1 MKNDRK
7 LFNLGLQILCPKDL
21 LVLVLSPLGGS
32 GDETDWDRSCWARQ
46 KGTRNEILESFRL
59 EDENDYEYEIWL

>member
-7 LFNLGLQILCPKDL
+7 LFNLGLQILCPKGL

-32 GDETDWDRSCWARQ
+32 GDETDWDLVERGRT
-46 KGTRNEILESFRL
+46 GLGMRF
-59 EDENDYEYEIWL
+59 

>member
-7 LFNLGLQILCPKDL
+7 LFNLGLQILCPKDP

-32 GDETDWDRSCWARQ
+32 GDETDWDLVERGR
-46 KGTRNEILESFRL
+46 KGLGMRF
-59 EDENDYEYEIWL
+59 

>member
-7 LFNLGLQILCPKDL
+7 LFNLGLQILCSQGL

-32 GDETDWDRSCWARQ
+32 GDETNWDLVERGR

-59 EDENDYEYEIWL
+59 EDENDYEYEI